1 MSLLPNL
8 DQMTD
13 NEKLAVLESIQK
25 SIAESKEIQKKKIG
39 ENVDLVVQ
47 ALKKIESDIRDR
59 FDAVG
64 NSIEKRVLSIQ
75 DGRDGA
81 DGKDGRDGKDGKSG
95 RDGLKGDRGVD
106 GQAGRDGV
114 DGVDG
119 ISVVNA
125 QIDFDGS
132 LVISLSDGRELN
144 VGEVVSQDIAEKI
157 KVISTMSTNG
167 AVGIKDE
174 GSSISTGVK
183 TINFVGATVTATNSG
198 DDVTV
203 NVSAGTGTVT
213 SVGLSGGT
221 TGLTTTG
228 SPITTTG
235 TITLGGTLAVA
246 SGGTGTATPSLV
258 AGTNITS
265 ITGTWPNQTINA
277 SGGAGTVTSVAAL
290 TLGTSG
296 TDLSSTV
303 ANSTTTPVITLNVP
317 TASATNR
324 GALSSADWTTFN
336 NKGSG
341 TVTSVTGTS
350 PVVSSGGATPAIS
363 LAASYG
369 DTQNPY
375 ASKTAN
381 FVLAAPNGSAGVPTF
396 RAVVAAD
403 IPTLNQNTTGSAATV
418 TTTIN
423 SGVVATTQTAGDNST
438 KVATTAYVNAIT
450 GTNGIT
456 GFKNRIINGAMVIDQ
471 RNAGASVTP
480 TNGSYGLDRWGFNA
494 TTASKFTAQQNA
506 ASVTPPTGFRSY
518 LGVTSSSAYS
528 VLSSDIFSIY
538 QVIEG
543 YNAADLAWG
552 TSSAAT
558 ITISFWVRSSLTG
571 TFGGALRNGAGDRAY
586 PFTYTISSASTW
598 EQKSVTIAGDTS
610 GTWLTTN
617 GSGIQL
623 SFGLGGGSTY
633 SGTAG
638 AWTSAGNYITATGAT
653 SVVGTNGATFYVTG
667 VQLEKGS
674 TATSFDYRPYGT
686 ELALC
691 QRYFIAFTNT
701 VFGGTNN
708 RIATGSGASAT
719 VVRFGFPFP
728 VAMRSAPSVTMSGT
742 PRAEAGSAISITS
755 ASSTGMNTY
764 GAGIDCSAASGLTAG
779 TAYSMD
785 TGSGG
790 YSFSSEL

>member
-1 MSLLPNL
+1 MDVENL
-8 DQMTD
+8 AKELILKNMTPEQQM
-13 NEKLAVLESIQK
+13 AVLDSVRQ
-25 SIAESKEIQKKKIG
+25 SVANAKEVQKKKIG

-47 ALKKIESDIRDR
+47 ALKKIEADIRDR

-81 DGKDGRDGKDGKSG
+81 NGKDGRDGKDGKSG

-132 LVISLSDGRELN
+132 LVITLSDGRELN

-174 GSSISTGVK
+174 GTSISTGVK
-183 TINFVGATVTATNSG
+183 TINFVGAAVTATNSG

-213 SVGLSGGT
+213 SVGVSGGT

-246 SGGTGTATPSLV
+246 NGGTGTASPTLV

-277 SGGAGTVTSVAAL
+277 SGGSGTVTSVAAL

-350 PVVSSGGATPAIS
+350 PLASTGGATPAIS
-363 LAASYG
+363 LSASYG
-369 DTQNPY
+369 DTLNPY

-403 IPTLNQNTTGSAATV
+403 IPTLNQNTTGTASNVTGTV
-418 TTTIN
+418 AIANGGT
-423 SGVVATTQTAGDNST
+423 G
-438 KVATTAYVNAIT
+438 ATTAAT
-450 GTNGIT
+450 GLTNLGGIT
-456 GFKNRIINGAMVIDQ
+456 IGKSIAMAMI
-471 RNAGASVTP
+471 
-480 TNGSYGLDRWGFNA
+480 
-494 TTASKFTAQQNA
+494 
-506 ASVTPPTGFRSY
+506 
-518 LGVTSSSAYS
+518 
-528 VLSSDIFSIY
+528 
-538 QVIEG
+538 
-543 YNAADLAWG
+543 
-552 TSSAAT
+552 
-558 ITISFWVRSSLTG
+558 
-571 TFGGALRNGAGDRAY
+571 FGG
-586 PFTYTISSASTW
+586 
-598 EQKSVTIAGDTS
+598 
-610 GTWLTTN
+610 
-617 GSGIQL
+617 
-623 SFGLGGGSTY
+623 
-633 SGTAG
+633 
-638 AWTSAGNYITATGAT
+638 
-653 SVVGTNGATFYVTG
+653 
-667 VQLEKGS
+667 
-674 TATSFDYRPYGT
+674 
-686 ELALC
+686 
-691 QRYFIAFTNT
+691 
-701 VFGGTNN
+701 
-708 RIATGSGASAT
+708 
-719 VVRFGFPFP
+719 
-728 VAMRSAPSVTMSGT
+728 
-742 PRAEAGSAISITS
+742 
-755 ASSTGMNTY
+755 
-764 GAGIDCSAASGLTAG
+764 
-779 TAYSMD
+779 
-785 TGSGG
+785 
-790 YSFSSEL
+790 